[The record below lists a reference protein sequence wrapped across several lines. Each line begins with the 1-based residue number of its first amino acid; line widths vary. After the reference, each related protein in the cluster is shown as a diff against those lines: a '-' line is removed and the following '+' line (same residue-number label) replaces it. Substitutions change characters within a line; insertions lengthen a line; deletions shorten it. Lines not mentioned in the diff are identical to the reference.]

1 MNRRHVDIALLLAM
15 VAIVVWLAG
24 CNRPMSSGP
33 IPKPQSV
40 TSGTVYPTPEGMPTS
55 VAGTII
61 AGATATTMAATTQPG
76 AAEPS
81 APPTATPT
89 PPPQP
94 TPVPA
99 PIAAVTSGQTS
110 YTVKPGDRLFSIG
123 RQFGVNPF
131 AIAQANRIGPPY
143 TIYPGQV
150 LVIPSGGVGPSPTP
164 GAPPTTHTV
173 VRGETIYSIARRYG
187 RSAAAIINAN
197 HLFNPNFIFP
207 GQVLN
212 IP

>member
-1 MNRRHVDIALLLAM
+1 MNRRYVGIALLLAM

-33 IPKPQSV
+33 IPKPQTV
-40 TSGTVYPTPEGMPTS
+40 TPGAVFPTPEGMPTS
-55 VAGTII
+55 VAGTVI

-76 AAEPS
+76 VAEPA
-81 APPTATPT
+81 APPTATP
-89 PPPQP
+89 QP
-94 TPVPA
+94 TPVPTA
-99 PIAAVTSGQTS
+99 IPAATGSQTS

-123 RQFGVNPF
+123 RQFSVNPF

-150 LVIPSGGVGPSPTP
+150 LVIPAGGVGPSPTP
-164 GAPPTTHTV
+164 GAAPTTHTV
-173 VRGETIYSIARRYG
+173 VRGETIYSIARQYG

-197 HLFNPNFIFP
+197 HLINPNFIFP

>member
-1 MNRRHVDIALLLAM
+1 MNRRYVSIALLLAM

-33 IPKPQSV
+33 IPKPQSAAG
-40 TSGTVYPTPEGMPTS
+40 GTTTPTPEGMPANL
-55 VAGTII
+55 AGTVI

-76 AAEPS
+76 AVQPLA
-81 APPTATPT
+81 PTATST
-89 PPPQP
+89 PIPQP
-94 TPVPA
+94 TAAPTPVS
-99 PIAAVTSGQTS
+99 AAASGQTS

-197 HLFNPNFIFP
+197 HLINPNFIFP

>member
-1 MNRRHVDIALLLAM
+1 MNRRYVGIALLLAM
-15 VAIVVWLAG
+15 AAIVVWLAG

-33 IPKPQSV
+33 IPKPQTV
-40 TSGTVYPTPEGMPTS
+40 TPGAAFPTPEGMPTS
-55 VAGTII
+55 VAGTVI

-76 AAEPS
+76 AAEP
-81 APPTATPT
+81 AVPPTAT
-89 PPPQP
+89 PQP
-94 TPVPA
+94 TPVPTA
-99 PIAAVTSGQTS
+99 IAAATGSQTS

-123 RQFGVNPF
+123 RQFSVNPF

-150 LVIPSGGVGPSPTP
+150 LVIPAGGVGPSPTP

-173 VRGETIYSIARRYG
+173 VRGETIYSIARQYG

-197 HLFNPNFIFP
+197 HLINPNFIFP

>member
-1 MNRRHVDIALLLAM
+1 MNRRYVGIALLLAM
-15 VAIVVWLAG
+15 MAIVVWLAG

-33 IPKPQSV
+33 IPKPQTV
-40 TSGTVYPTPEGMPTS
+40 TPGAALPTPAGMPTS
-55 VAGTII
+55 VAGTVI

-76 AAEPS
+76 AAEP
-81 APPTATPT
+81 AAPTATPA

-94 TPVPA
+94 TLVPT
-99 PIAAVTSGQTS
+99 PIPATASGQTS

-150 LVIPSGGVGPSPTP
+150 LVIPAGGVGPSPTP
-164 GAPPTTHTV
+164 GAAPTTHTV

-197 HLFNPNFIFP
+197 HLINPNFIFP

>member
-1 MNRRHVDIALLLAM
+1 MNRRYVGITLLLAM

-33 IPKPQSV
+33 IPKPQSAAV
-40 TSGTVYPTPEGMPTS
+40 GTVTPTSEGMPATL
-55 VAGTII
+55 AGTVI

-76 AAEPS
+76 AVQPLA
-81 APPTATPT
+81 PTATPT
-89 PPPQP
+89 PIPQP
-94 TPVPA
+94 TVAPTPVS
-99 PIAAVTSGQTS
+99 AATSGQTS

-150 LVIPSGGVGPSPTP
+150 LTIPSGGVGPSPTP
-164 GAPPTTHTV
+164 GASPTTHTV
-173 VRGETIYSIARRYG
+173 VRGETIYSIARRYS

-197 HLFNPNFIFP
+197 HLVNPNFIFP